1 MTRWTQHAACLLL
14 RWRLFACVLLLNP
27 PSEYIRFQPAVESL
41 SLTMP
46 TSHAALL
53 LLLALSLQQ
62 ILAAPLISPGSESQE
77 HPQHD
82 ESVAKFHLV
91 ANTDVTK
98 RVSSKGLMCASSALY
113 CFAVVVIL
121 TPSILSFQL
130 RILLPRVWISS
141 RNVDSTN
148 QEWTGCLWWRQS
160 RQRKHGHL
168 HGDERGEF
176 MFLMLYAVAECV
188 S

>member
-1 MTRWTQHAACLLL
+1 LLG
-14 RWRLFACVLLLNP
+14 WRLFACVLLHNP
-27 PSEYIRFQPAVESL
+27 PKYLIQKKSKYIRYQPAVLSL
-41 SLTMP
+41 SFTMP
-46 TSHAALL
+46 ASHAALL
-53 LLLALSLQQ
+53 LLLAMSLQQ
-62 ILAAPLISPGSESQE
+62 IPAAPLISPGSESQQ

-121 TPSILSFQL
+121 TPRILSFQL

-141 RNVDSTN
+141 RNVDAPN
-148 QEWTGCLWWRQS
+148 QEWAGCLWWRQS
-160 RQRKHGHL
+160 CQRKHGHL

-176 MFLMLYAVAECV
+176 TFLMLCAVAERA